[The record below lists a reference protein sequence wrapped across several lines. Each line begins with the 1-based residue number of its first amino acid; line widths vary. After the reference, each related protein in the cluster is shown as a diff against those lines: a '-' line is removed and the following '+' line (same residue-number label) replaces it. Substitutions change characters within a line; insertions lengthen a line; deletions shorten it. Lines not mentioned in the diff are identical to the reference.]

1 MAGSGGAGAAPREH
15 RLQPGDTLPGLA
27 LRYGVTME
35 QIQRAN
41 RLYASDTIFLKP
53 TLLIP
58 APARPQGP
66 FPRDRDR
73 DRDRDVPGDAP
84 GDSPEPPSPSR
95 HDLSASDFLQRLDAE
110 IGRSKEAAAQRLRGH
125 DSGPGPAGGG
135 PQPLVP
141 AGGPARTPAPDQDP
155 AGGRAQGR
163 RGRDLHLVTA
173 GTAGTEGHPG
183 QREQDIGDTQ
193 DTGNGTLGT
202 PWTPRTSG
210 MGHWGHPGQR
220 EWDTGDTQD
229 SGNGT
234 LGTPRTPGMGHWG
247 HPGHQERD
255 TGDTQDTGNGTLGT
269 PRTPGMGH
277 PGHQERDTGDTQD
290 TGNGTLGTPRTPG
303 MGHPGHPGHQEWDT
317 GDTQDIGNGIL
328 GTPRTLGMGYWG
340 HPGRDLHL
348 VTSRTPRTPLQDLQ
362 NPLPKPQIQDFG
374 PLPNLP

>member
-66 FPRDRDR
+66 FPRDGDR
-73 DRDRDVPGDAP
+73 DRDRDIPGDAP

-125 DSGPGPAGGG
+125 DTGGDSGDSGDS
-135 PQPLVP
+135 
-141 AGGPARTPAPDQDP
+141 RTPRTPRTP
-155 AGGRAQGR
+155 R
-163 RGRDLHLVTA
+163 TA
-173 GTAGTEGHPG
+173 GTGLWGHPG
-183 QREQDIGDTQ
+183 HWEWDTQ
-193 DTGNGTLGT
+193 DT
-202 PWTPRTSG
+202 
-210 MGHWGHPGQR
+210 Q
-220 EWDTGDTQD
+220 DT
-229 SGNGT
+229 GNGT

-247 HPGHQERD
+247 HPGHPKWD
-255 TGDTQDTGNGTLGT
+255 TGDTEDTQDIGNGTPRT

-277 PGHQERDTGDTQD
+277 WGHRGHPGHREWDTQD
-290 TGNGTLGTPRTPG
+290 TQDTRNGTLGTPRMRSSPRDIEDTTPG
-303 MGHPGHPGHQEWDT
+303 PPEPPPQTPNPGLW
-317 GDTQDIGNGIL
+317 
-328 GTPRTLGMGYWG
+328 TPPKLAINPPTPWRKLLNPIKPPESHKT
-340 HPGRDLHL
+340 PKSHL
-348 VTSRTPRTPLQDLQ
+348 KKPRNPIKNNSRTHL
-362 NPLPKPQIQDFG
+362 NPPKSH
-374 PLPNLP
+374 

>member
-202 PWTPRTSG
+202 PRTPRTAG

-220 EWDTGDTQD
+220 EWDI
-229 SGNGT
+229 
-234 LGTPRTPGMGHWG
+234 
-247 HPGHQERD
+247 
-255 TGDTQDTGNGTLGT
+255 GDTQDT
-269 PRTPGMGH
+269 
-277 PGHQERDTGDTQD
+277 
-290 TGNGTLGTPRTPG
+290 
-303 MGHPGHPGHQEWDT
+303 
-317 GDTQDIGNGIL
+317 GNGIL
-328 GTPRTLGMGYWG
+328 GTPRTRSSPRDIEDTEDAT
-340 HPGRDLHL
+340 PGPPEPPPQ
-348 VTSRTPRTPLQDLQ
+348 TPNPGLWTPPKLAI
-362 NPLPKPQIQDFG
+362 NPPPPPPHHG
-374 PLPNLP
+374 ENS

>member
-202 PWTPRTSG
+202 PRTPRTAG
-210 MGHWGHPGQR
+210 MGHWGHPGHR
-220 EWDTGDTQD
+220 EWDTQDTQDTGNGTPRTPGTGHWGHPGHRERDTGDTQD
-229 SGNGT
+229 TGNGT
-234 LGTPRTPGMGHWG
+234 PRTPRTPGMGHWG
-247 HPGHQERD
+247 HPGHREWD
-255 TGDTQDTGNGTLGT
+255 IGDTQDT
-269 PRTPGMGH
+269 
-277 PGHQERDTGDTQD
+277 
-290 TGNGTLGTPRTPG
+290 
-303 MGHPGHPGHQEWDT
+303 
-317 GDTQDIGNGIL
+317 GNGIL
-328 GTPRTLGMGYWG
+328 GTPRTRSSPRDIEDTEDAT
-340 HPGRDLHL
+340 PGPPEPPPQ
-348 VTSRTPRTPLQDLQ
+348 TPNPGLWTPPKLAI
-362 NPLPKPQIQDFG
+362 NPPPPPPHHG
-374 PLPNLP
+374 ENS